1 MTVSLGL
8 KKCAGH
14 KYYGT
19 VVIKY
24 EMPAG
29 MQKEYH
35 DNKEEPFK
43 GISRNAYLLDNGD
56 GR

>member
-1 MTVSLGL
+1 MTVSLGP